1 MPKREKITLLQKIAP
16 NLKHL
21 AKKKVLVAC
30 SGGPD
35 SMTLLD
41 FLRVQNTK
49 YKIQNIIV
57 AHINHHLRPT
67 SDRDED
73 IVASYC
79 KKHRLPLEVFQADIK
94 KEAKKTKTTIEE
106 CARNIRKKWL
116 EEIREK
122 HDADVIATAHHSDDQ
137 AETLLYRI
145 TKGTG
150 ITGLVGIEWETG
162 YYSRPLIWV
171 TKSEILDYAKKNK
184 IPYWHDETN
193 DDTSIPRNMLRHEV
207 LPRLQEINPEV
218 AQSLM
223 RLSQSA
229 RELKMSFN
237 TFFREALERKSFT
250 LDWYHS
256 LPLGFQHEL
265 LRCLY
270 ELSNGSTHGLSTA
283 LMREL
288 ERFLSTRTGGKK
300 EIKKMK
306 LEKKQWTVYLTI
318 KKDY

>member
-1 MPKREKITLLQKIAP
+1 MPKTAKITLLQKIAP
-16 NLKHL
+16 NLKYW
-21 AKKKVLVAC
+21 AKKTVLLAC

-35 SMTLLD
+35 SMVLLD
-41 FLRVQNTK
+41 LLRECKVDL
-49 YKIQNIIV
+49 IV
-57 AHINHHLRPT
+57 GHVNHQLRET
-67 SDRDED
+67 AMRDEE
-73 IVASYC
+73 IVKKYC
-79 KKHRLPLEVFQADIK
+79 KKHKLTLEVLTVDVK
-94 KEAKKTKTTIEE
+94 KEAKKTKTTVEE

-116 EEIREK
+116 EEMRVK
-122 HDADVIATAHHSDDQ
+122 HHADIIATAHHSDDQ
-137 AETLLYRI
+137 AETILYRI

-150 ITGLVGIEWETG
+150 ITGLVGIQWETE

-193 DDTSIPRNMLRHEV
+193 NDTTIPRNMLRHEI
-207 LPRLQEINPEV
+207 LPKLQTINPE
-218 AQSLM
+218 ATQSLI

-229 RELKMSFN
+229 RELKMSFDV
-237 TFFREALERKSFT
+237 FFREVLKAKSFT

-283 LMREL
+283 LMSEL
-288 ERFLSTRTGGKK
+288 DRFLSTRTGGKK
-300 EIKKMK
+300 EIKQMK
-306 LEKKQWTVYLTI
+306 LEKKQWRVYLT
-318 KKDY
+318 KNN

>member
-41 FLRVQNTK
+41 ILRTSKGQS
-49 YKIQNIIV
+49 IIV
-57 AHINHHLRPT
+57 GHVNHQLRET
-67 SDRDED
+67 AQRDEE
-73 IVASYC
+73 IVKKYC
-79 KKHRLPLEVFQADIK
+79 KKHGITLEILTVDIK
-94 KEAKKTKTTIEE
+94 NESKKTKTTVEE
-106 CARNIRKKWL
+106 CARNVRKKWL
-116 EEIREK
+116 EEMRIK
-122 HDADVIATAHHSDDQ
+122 HHADIIATAHHSDDQ
-137 AETLLYRI
+137 AETVLYRI
-145 TKGTG
+145 TKWTG
-150 ITGLVGIEWETG
+150 ITGLVGIEWEAG

-171 TKSEILDYAKKNK
+171 TKSEILNYAKKNK

-218 AQSLM
+218 TQSII

-288 ERFLSTRTGGKK
+288 DRFLSTRTGGKK
-300 EIKKMK
+300 EIKQMK
-306 LEKKQWTVYLTI
+306 LEKRQWKVYLTRI
-318 KKDY
+318 INR

>member
-1 MPKREKITLLQKIAP
+1 MSKREKITLLQKIAP
-16 NLKHL
+16 HLKYL

-35 SMTLLD
+35 SMVLLD
-41 FLRVQNTK
+41 LLRE
-49 YKIQNIIV
+49 YKIALIV
-57 AHINHHLRPT
+57 CHVNHQLRET
-67 SDRDED
+67 AVRDEE
-73 IVASYC
+73 IVKKYC
-79 KKHRLPLEVFQADIK
+79 KKHGISLEILSVDVK
-94 KEAKKTKTTIEE
+94 KEAKKTKTTVEE

-116 EEIREK
+116 EEMRVK
-122 HDADVIATAHHSDDQ
+122 HHADIITTAHHSDDQ

-145 TKGTG
+145 TKWTG
-150 ITGLVGIEWETG
+150 ITGLVGIEWETK

-171 TKSEILDYAKKNK
+171 TKSEILEYAKKNK
-184 IPYWHDETN
+184 ISYWLDETN
-193 DDTSIPRNMLRHEV
+193 DDTTIPRNMLRHEV

-229 RELKMSFN
+229 RELKMSFD
-237 TFFREALERKSFT
+237 TFFREALETKSFT

-256 LPLGFQHEL
+256 LPLGFQHEF

-270 ELSNGSTHGLSTA
+270 EFSNGSTHGLSTA
-283 LMREL
+283 LMSEL
-288 ERFLSTRTGGKK
+288 DRFLSTRTGGKK

>member
-41 FLRVQNTK
+41 ILRTSKGQS
-49 YKIQNIIV
+49 IIV
-57 AHINHHLRPT
+57 GHVNHQLRET
-67 SDRDED
+67 AQRDEE
-73 IVASYC
+73 IVKKYC
-79 KKHRLPLEVFQADIK
+79 KKHGITLEILTVDIK
-94 KEAKKTKTTIEE
+94 KEAKKTKTTVEE
-106 CARNIRKKWL
+106 CARNVRKKWF
-116 EEIREK
+116 EEMRIK
-122 HDADVIATAHHSDDQ
+122 HHADIIATAHHSDDQ
-137 AETLLYRI
+137 AETVLYRI
-145 TKGTG
+145 TKWTG

-162 YYSRPLIWV
+162 YYSRPLIWL
-171 TKSEILDYAKKNK
+171 TKSEILNYAKKNK

-207 LPRLQEINPEV
+207 LPRLQEINPE
-218 AQSLM
+218 ATQSII

-237 TFFREALERKSFT
+237 TFFREALETKSFT

-283 LMREL
+283 LMGEL

-306 LEKKQWTVYLTI
+306 LEKRQWKVYLTI

>member
-1 MPKREKITLLQKIAP
+1 MSKTEKTTLLQKIAP
-16 NLKHL
+16 NLLHL
-21 AKKKVLVAC
+21 GEKKLIVAC

-35 SMTLLD
+35 SMVLLD
-41 FLRVQNTK
+41 LLRVQNTE

-79 KKHRLPLEVFQADIK
+79 KKHRLTLEVLQADIK

-116 EEIREK
+116 EEIRKK
-122 HDADVIATAHHSDDQ
+122 HLADLIATAHHSDDQ
-137 AETLLYRI
+137 AETILYRI

-150 ITGLVGIEWETG
+150 ITGLVGIEWETE

-193 DDTSIPRNMLRHEV
+193 DDTTIPRNMLRHEV
-207 LPRLQEINPEV
+207 LPKLQEINPEV
-218 AQSLM
+218 TKSLT

-229 RELKMSFN
+229 RELKMSFDV
-237 TFFREALERKSFT
+237 FFREVLEEKNFT
-250 LDWYHS
+250 LDWYHD

-270 ELSNGSTHGLSTA
+270 ELSNGSTHGLSTS
-283 LMREL
+283 LITEL
-288 ERFLSTRTGGKK
+288 DRFLSTRTGWKK
-300 EIKKMK
+300 EIKQMK
-306 LEKKQWTVYLTI
+306 LEKKQWSVYLTI
-318 KKDY
+318 KK